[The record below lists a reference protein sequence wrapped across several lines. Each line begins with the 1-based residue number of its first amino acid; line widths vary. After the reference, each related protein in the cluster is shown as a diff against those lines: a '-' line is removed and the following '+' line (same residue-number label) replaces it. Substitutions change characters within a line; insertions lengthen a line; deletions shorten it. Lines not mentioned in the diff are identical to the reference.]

1 MKECNPSDDLDRL
14 NETYR
19 LRAVAMGLIREDAKR
34 RADGVTLRHMERRA
48 TCARVIVWVLIA
60 LAWSALAITVALL
73 TIRSMLLLQSCERSW
88 TRACNAYIQAGRTE
102 EDMPF

>member
-19 LRAVAMGLIREDAKR
+19 LRAVAMGLI
-34 RADGVTLRHMERRA
+34 ADGVTLRHMERRA

-60 LAWSALAITVALL
+60 FAWSALAITVAKL
-73 TIRSMLLLQSCERSW
+73 
-88 TRACNAYIQAGRTE
+88 AGAK
-102 EDMPF
+102 